1 MHLLRTIFSIVC
13 FMGLL
18 AVAQQPA
25 ASPEIPASPPV
36 ATTPQETPPPQPST
50 ITSPP
55 QETLPPQSAVT
66 TAPQQETP
74 AIPQAP
80 PIAEEKP
87 ASPSVAPTL
96 PMPEPT
102 TATVYVYR
110 YKQFVGSALSPSVY
124 CDEVQ
129 LARMD
134 NGRYF
139 TVKLPPGKHAFRSN
153 DKQSGLE
160 LDLKAGQPYF
170 IRVEIAPGFMKGH
183 GRLIQMT
190 AEQGSY
196 ELKSKKLLPLDA
208 SKAVDRTLV
217 SVEQA
222 QLE

>member
-1 MHLLRTIFSIVC
+1 MHLLRPALSILLL
-13 FMGLL
+13 MGPF
-18 AVAQQPA
+18 AVAQQPMT
-25 ASPEIPASPPV
+25 SPETPASPQV
-36 ATTPQETPPPQPST
+36 ATTPQETPTPLPSAT
-50 ITSPP
+50 TS
-55 QETLPPQSAVT
+55 A
-66 TAPQQETP
+66 QQETP
-74 AIPQAP
+74 AVQEAP
-80 PIAEEKP
+80 PVTEKQP
-87 ASPSVAPTL
+87 ASPKPATL
-96 PMPEPT
+96 QKLDAT

-139 TVKLPPGKHAFRSN
+139 MVKLAPGKHAFRSN

-160 LDLKAGQPYF
+160 LDLKPGQPYF

-190 AEQGSY
+190 AEQGTY
-196 ELKSKKLLPLDA
+196 ELKSKKLVPLDA
-208 SKAVDRTLV
+208 SKTVDRTRV